1 MGVKNKVSLLLMRE
15 LYVEVGR
22 RERTINAKAVVVR
35 GANRAQFCTIG
46 SELGTLI
53 VRRQH

>member
-15 LYVEVGR
+15 LYVQVGR
-22 RERTINAKAVVVR
+22 RERTVNAKAVVVR